1 MKRVLLLACSVAAEM
16 RPRSRSLRARPLAP
30 RPAVEVDEFEQRRRL
45 ACVNVDTTQDSYGD
59 TCSTYYDHN
68 PGGCG
73 TGDDKDFKA
82 KDLCCACGGGEGTWA
97 PTITPQPST
106 AVPTPY
112 YDGEFHTSASLRM
125 AVAAWFED
133 RAAAEEKYGEISSWK
148 TERVT
153 DMSQLFCIRQW
164 WMDDPNEA
172 EHGNMDNCVLPA
184 EANTFNEDI
193 SDWDTS
199 AVTSFYLMFY
209 KQKAFNQ
216 PIGGSW
222 RVGAATNM
230 EWMFQSASAFNQP
243 LGDWEVDNVLR
254 MNHMFYK
261 AEAFNQDISGWN
273 VEQVTN
279 MNNMFRGAKAF
290 DQDLGWVVCDGVN
303 LELAFW
309 NTQCGPGDSDRESEE
324 QCGISTVDCAPTPAP
339 SVEVRPRGSKK
350 KKSQKLSTGEIVAI
364 IVAAILAFLLCL
376 LGCLLFKRGRKDS
389 ERKDSWDISTMFTN
403 TSASWADEAPPADAS
418 PQQSQEPATPQ
429 ELNKITEAAEL

>member
-1 MKRVLLLACSVAAEM
+1 M
-16 RPRSRSLRARPLAP
+16 
-30 RPAVEVDEFEQRRRL
+30 
-45 ACVNVDTTQDSYGD
+45 
-59 TCSTYYDHN
+59 
-68 PGGCG
+68 
-73 TGDDKDFKA
+73 A

-133 RAAAEEKYGEISSWK
+133 RAAAEEKYGPIAEWQ

-172 EHGNMDNCVLPA
+172 EHGNMDNCVLP
-184 EANTFNEDI
+184 ETANTFDEDI
-193 SDWDTS
+193 TAWDTS

-209 KQKAFNQ
+209 KQ
-216 PIGGSW
+216 
-222 RVGAATNM
+222 T
-230 EWMFQSASAFNQP
+230 AFNQP

-273 VEQVTN
+273 IEQVTN

-290 DQDLGWVVCDGVN
+290 DQDLGWFVCDGVN

-309 NTQCGPGDSDRESEE
+309 NTQCGPGDSNRTSVE
-324 QCGISTVDCAPTPAP
+324 QCGIEVGDCPPTPAP
-339 SVEVRPRGSKK
+339 TVEIRPRGNK
-350 KKSQKLSTGEIVAI
+350 KKSKNKLSTGEIVAI
-364 IVAAILAFLLCL
+364 VVAAL
-376 LGCLLFKRGRKDS
+376 
-389 ERKDSWDISTMFTN
+389 
-403 TSASWADEAPPADAS
+403 P
-418 PQQSQEPATPQ
+418 
-429 ELNKITEAAEL
+429 